1 MSKRARLFG
10 TVTVDEFV
18 KAKVLPEHRPIV
30 AAIRSLMKKCAPK
43 AQEVI
48 SYGMP
53 VYRFEKPF
61 AWISVGKTAISVGFR
76 EGRSFE
82 DRYGLLRGAA
92 KHAKNVRLASLTDI
106 NRPALEY
113 YIKQAVAI
121 DR

>member
-1 MSKRARLFG
+1 
-10 TVTVDEFV
+10 VTVDEFV
-18 KAKVLPEHRPIV
+18 KSKVLPEHRAIV
-30 AAIRSLMKKCAPK
+30 AAVRSLMKECAPK
-43 AQEVI
+43 AEEVI

-76 EGRSFE
+76 EGKSFE
-82 DRYGLLRGAA
+82 DRYGLLRGKA
-92 KHAKNVRLASLTDI
+92 KHAKNVRMASLADV